1 MIPITNM
8 LTIIISTAAHG
19 RGDGDNGDDYD
30 YDHKMLFVV
39 FDDDGDAHS
48 KHLLLV
54 VMMTLTTEHH
64 FEWIEKEKW
73 VLLLA
78 ILNNKVMLEV
88 IYVPMMKKSM
98 FTLSELRGKGGFAGS
113 KVAVDQQEESKLFV

>member
-1 MIPITNM
+1 MVIVMIPIIIMVT
-8 LTIIISTAAHG
+8 TISPAFYGIG
-19 RGDGDNGDDYD
+19 GDDNGDDYD
-30 YDHKMLFVV
+30 YDHIMLFVV
-39 FDDDGDAHS
+39 VDDDGDAHS
-48 KHLLLV
+48 KHLLRV

-88 IYVPMMKKSM
+88 I
-98 FTLSELRGKGGFAGS
+98 
-113 KVAVDQQEESKLFV
+113 